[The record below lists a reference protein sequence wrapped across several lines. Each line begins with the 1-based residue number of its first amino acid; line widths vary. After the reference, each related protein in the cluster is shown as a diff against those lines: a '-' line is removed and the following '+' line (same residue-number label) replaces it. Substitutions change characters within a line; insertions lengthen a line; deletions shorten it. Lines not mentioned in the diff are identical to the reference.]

1 MLPDNEVLSQVL
13 EALYEV
19 PLDPSRWEEFLKLT
33 EKAAG
38 EDARAE
44 REPGLLPFS
53 ALTSLHFLIF
63 RNAHTEL
70 GILRQHEGRMR
81 QPARL

>member
-63 RNAHTEL
+63 RTHTQSSVSFASMKVECDSL
-70 GILRQHEGRMR
+70 
-81 QPARL
+81 PRL